1 MDTII
6 VLGVV
11 FVVMSFFVA
20 LLNFGCSEFGLTFVS
35 VNSSPFCAGF
45 IHISFGLS
53 FTVVGYIFIVISGF
67 LVASLN
73 VGSVIRLCLEVSRV
87 VVIVAI
93 VLTNSVCGK
102 SVVTIVTAVGIVVNT
117 SSFAF
122 NGTNL
127 VVNVVDTGSV
137 VAIELNVDKV
147 QGLVMVALF
156 KLNIFVENDRGFI
169 SLTPTVDIF
178 VL

>member
-1 MDTII
+1 M
-6 VLGVV
+6 
-11 FVVMSFFVA
+11 
-20 LLNFGCSEFGLTFVS
+20 
-35 VNSSPFCAGF
+35 
-45 IHISFGLS
+45 
-53 FTVVGYIFIVISGF
+53 
-67 LVASLN
+67 
-73 VGSVIRLCLEVSRV
+73 
-87 VVIVAI
+87 VIVAI
-93 VLTNSVCGK
+93 VLTDSVCGK
-102 SVVTIVTAVGIVVNT
+102 SVVTVVTAVGIVVNT

-122 NGTNL
+122 NGTDL